1 MRKILIV
8 LALLLVGCATNV
20 NVKVSIA
27 DKIADVM
34 NNSVVRVALFDEYG
48 RYRGYGTGWSLDDR
62 TIITAGHVLHNAS
75 TVALLSSRE
84 NIKTD
89 KFTSSFFGEIGGPDI
104 GIIHLD
110 KDYGFKPL
118 KISKKPMKLLDELY
132 VIGYGMGGPL
142 HVSTVI
148 VSGQANGIGYI
159 VIDGN
164 TGPGDSGSPV
174 LNSDGEVVGVLL
186 IGWAPG
192 AIGGILPIATYMEW
206 LETLKR

>member
-1 MRKILIV
+1 MKKILIMLV
-8 LALLLVGCATNV
+8 FSLVGCATNV
-20 NVKVSIA
+20 NISISN
-27 DKIADVM
+27 KIADVM

-84 NIKTD
+84 SVKTD
-89 KFTSSFFGEIGGPDI
+89 KFTSSFTGEIGGQDI

-110 KDYGFKPL
+110 RDYGFRPL

-132 VIGYGMGGPL
+132 VVGYGMGGPL

-192 AIGGILPIATYMEW
+192 AIGGILPIETYMEW
-206 LETLKR
+206 LRDLRK